1 MAGPAM
7 EKLAEEYRDKGF
19 DFVFIYTREAHP
31 GEIRPHHTS
40 FQQKLDQARAFQE
53 EYNIRRPILVDT
65 LDGAAHR
72 AYGTLPDMLY
82 LVGERNRLIWFRAD
96 WTDADTLRLIL
107 DYQIKRLEMRQA
119 NRKVGPN
126 YCELLGFRPRLW
138 DRFVE
143 HLHTNGPRAV
153 ADWEAAMEYWKTHP
167 PRHG

>member
-7 EKLAEEYRDKGF
+7 ENLAVEYKEKGF

-31 GEIRPHHTS
+31 GEIRPHHTN
-40 FQQKLDQARAFQE
+40 FEQKLDQARAFQE
-53 EYNIRRPILVDT
+53 EYHVQRPILVDS

-72 AYGTLPDMLY
+72 AYGSLPDMLY
-82 LVGERNRLIWFRAD
+82 LVGKRNRLIWFRAD
-96 WTDADTLRLIL
+96 WTDADTLKLIL
-107 DYQIKRLEMRQA
+107 DYQIRRREMRQS

-143 HLHTNGPRAV
+143 HLHTNGPKAV